1 MPKIEFPMGK
11 ATRDAY
17 GKALLRLGK
26 EMPNLVVLDADL
38 SKSTRT
44 SKFQEAFPDRFFNI
58 GIAEANMAGIAAGL
72 ASSGKVPFISSFACF
87 LMNKAFDQLRMCV
100 AYPNINVKV
109 AVTHAGISIGEDGP
123 SQQGIED
130 VALALALPGFVVLVP
145 ADEVAAEDLVAAA
158 AKHIGPVFVRLGR
171 AEAPKV
177 YKEGD
182 RFPIG
187 GSKTLREGTDVA
199 IIANGLLVAE
209 AVKAAG
215 MLEDEGI
222 SAGVIDAYS
231 IRPLDEASISAAARK
246 AGAVVVAEEHL
257 LDGGLGSRVAMALA
271 RSFPVPM
278 EFVGLDNTYAES
290 GSPAELLEKY
300 RLTAPWIAEAARRSI
315 SGKKTA
321 RSGGR
326 RQGGG
331 RR

>member
-1 MPKIEFPMGK
+1 MPKTEFPTGK

-26 EMPNLVVLDADL
+26 EMPELVVLDADL

-100 AYPNINVKV
+100 AYPNVNVKV

-130 VALALALPGFVVLVP
+130 VALALALPGFAVLVP
-145 ADEVAAEDLVAAA
+145 ADETAAEELVVAA
-158 AKHIGPVFVRLGR
+158 AKHVGPAFIRLGR

-177 YKEGD
+177 YREGEK
-182 RFPIG
+182 FQIG
-187 GSKTLREGTDVA
+187 GSKILRDGTDATIV
-199 IIANGLLVAE
+199 ANGLLVAE
-209 AVKAAG
+209 AAKAAG
-215 MLEDEGI
+215 ILEDEGL
-222 SAGVIDAYS
+222 SVCVVDAYS
-231 IRPLDEASISAAARK
+231 VSPLDETALAAAARK
-246 AGAVVVAEEHL
+246 TGAVVVAEEHL

-271 RSFPVPM
+271 RLCPVPM

-290 GSPAELLEKY
+290 GGPQELLEKY
-300 RLTAPWIAEAARRSI
+300 RLTAPWIAEAARRAVSR
-315 SGKKTA
+315 KK
-321 RSGGR
+321 
-326 RQGGG
+326 
-331 RR
+331 